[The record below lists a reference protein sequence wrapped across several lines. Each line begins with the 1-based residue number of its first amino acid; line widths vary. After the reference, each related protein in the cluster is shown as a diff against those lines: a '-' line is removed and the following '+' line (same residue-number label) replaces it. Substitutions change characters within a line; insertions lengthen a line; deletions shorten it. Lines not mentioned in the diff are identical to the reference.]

1 MANNPRWLDIVRHRI
16 AGFRAPYLLI
26 VQHHDIPATTLLAAP
41 VTPGVPGDVDALAP
55 RLPIDGVD
63 HRARILD
70 ISAVPRRLIGE
81 TVLPGSAHADAV
93 LSALDI
99 ILYGYPVGRPS

>member
-1 MANNPRWLDIVRHRI
+1 MPSSPRWLDIVRHRI
-16 AGFRAPYLLI
+16 RGSRAPYLLI

-41 VTPGVPGDVDALAP
+41 VTLSVPGDVDAVAP
-55 RLPIDGVD
+55 RVAIDGVD

-70 ISAVPRRLIGE
+70 ISTVPRRLIGE
-81 TVLPGSAHADAV
+81 TILPGAPHDDTI
-93 LSALDI
+93 LSAVDI